1 MADFDGIIQPSPAW
15 VDIPSLSNTA
25 LAIGGTAGAGVMN
38 AQASALAQRTNY
50 LYNYSVQYNISTG
63 FVGIGTSSPTAKV
76 DISDGTTARYK
87 INPSTGSSRLSSRNS
102 TDTAYT
108 SIIHDA
114 TQHIWNISGIEAA
127 RVDTNLNFGLG
138 TSSPVYLAGYKIMD
152 VRGTSGSFYY
162 GGDTV
167 GVKSFRVGYKADS
180 DTVELNAISNNALQ
194 LKTFGISRIHIDNVG
209 NTGINT
215 TTTSGGTG
223 NTTVEGK
230 LIVYQPSSNVPAITV
245 PFPGSNYAGFK
256 LVHQTSNV
264 GGGADYTDF
273 RIRPSYSTGIATGG
287 DVTFL
292 RVINT
297 FPRNFPNLNLVP
309 DGGHVGVGVAPSD
322 WVTYKAIEI
331 GAIGNAVY
339 STSSELGSVSN
350 AYWNANWKVAANTVY
365 PTRYTQGNGQHA
377 WYYSST
383 NTTGATIS
391 WVEALRIDGTTG
403 NVGVKASSPVYTL
416 DVGGTVRAQ
425 GDMRVVGNAIV
436 TGSSTLAST
445 LTVNSNIIA
454 NTSKGFN
461 FGAQCKNLKLW
472 ASGTNLTTNISA
484 DAIVLENSSNQDC
497 VVLRGVLQQVTVG
510 ASGSSG
516 GGLDVGTSATST
528 WYSVW
533 LIYNA
538 TTSSVNTLLSLSA
551 TSPTMPSGF
560 THKARVGWIKTD
572 AINKYPLSF
581 TQVNSRIQYKVA
593 SGSNITYLPG
603 FVAGVSG
610 NVSTPTWI
618 ANQITGVVVP
628 VTAVSAKFVTD
639 SVPNSTIIAAPNNSY
654 GGYSNIGNKP
664 PIICSH
670 TSSASGGMNV
680 SGEFILESSNIYIA
694 SDNSSNSLKVLGWED
709 NI

>member
-1 MADFDGIIQPSPAW
+1 MSDFDGIIQSSPAW

-25 LAIGGTAGAGVMN
+25 LAVGGTAGAGVMN

-114 TQHIWNISGIEAA
+114 TQHIWNISGTEAA

-138 TSSPVYLAGYKIMD
+138 TLSPVYLAGYKIMD
-152 VRGTSGSFYY
+152 VRGSSGSFYY
-162 GGDTV
+162 GGDTT
-167 GVKSFRVGYKADS
+167 GVKAFRVGYKADS
-180 DTVELNAISNNALQ
+180 DTVELNAISNNGLQ

-273 RIRPSYSTGIATGG
+273 RIRPSYSTGIASGG

-297 FPRNFPNLNLVP
+297 HPRNYPNVNLAA
-309 DGGHVGVGVAPSD
+309 DGGYVGIGQVPSD
-322 WVTYKAIEI
+322 WSVYKALEI
-331 GAIGNAVY
+331 GASGNALY
-339 STSSELGSVSN
+339 STSSELGMVSN
-350 AYWNANWKVAANTVY
+350 AYWNTAWKVSANSIS
-365 PTRYTQGNGQHA
+365 PTRYTHGNGQHA

-383 NTTGATIS
+383 TTAGSTIT
-391 WVEALRIDGTTG
+391 WTEAMRIDGTSG
-403 NVGVKASSPVYTL
+403 NVGVKASSPAYTL

-425 GDMRVVGNAIV
+425 GDMRVTGNAIV
-436 TGSSTLAST
+436 TGTSTLAST

-461 FGAQCKNLKLW
+461 FGAQYKNLKLW
-472 ASGTNLTTNISA
+472 ASGTNLITNISA

-497 VVLRGVLQQVTVG
+497 IVLRGVLQQVSIGVSG
-510 ASGSSG
+510 A
-516 GGLDVGTSATST
+516 GGLDTGTSAIST

-533 LIYNA
+533 LIYNP
-538 TTSSVNTLLSLSA
+538 TTSNVNTLLSTST
-551 TSPTMPSGF
+551 TSPTMPSGY

-572 AINKYPLSF
+572 STSNKYPLAF
-581 TQVNSRIQYKVA
+581 TQNNNKVQLKVGA
-593 SGSNITYLPG
+593 GTNVTTLPAIFTGTTGNI
-603 FVAGVSG
+603 
-610 NVSTPTWI
+610 STPTWT
-618 ANQITGVVVP
+618 QFTVTGVNVP
-628 VTAVSAKFVTD
+628 LTAISIKVIADAV
-639 SVPNSTIIAAPNNSY
+639 NSTTMAAPNASH
-654 GGYSNIGNKP
+654 GAFSNVGNKP
-664 PIICSH
+664 PIICSFV
-670 TSSASGGMNV
+670 SSATGGM
-680 SGEFILESSNIYIA
+680 STLGELVLESPYIYAA
-694 SDNSSNSLKVLGWED
+694 SDGASNNLKVFGWED
-709 NI
+709 SI